1 MKYTKYLLKGDF
13 IDIEPLESKE
23 HPLYNVPLAVISL
36 PLFIIII
43 GGIAVMMPVAFTFDS
58 TRNVRC
64 MMIRF
69 DRKHNLTSN
78 VHEAVAKTRTYR
90 VINGKANVLK
100 DIIEENTN
108 RINDEMNRSM
118 KSIYAMKDVPGDLVN
133 KLPLLMS
140 KVRLSIQTMLF

>member
-23 HPLYNVPLAVISL
+23 HPLYNVPLAVVSL
-36 PLFIIII
+36 PLALIII

-69 DRKHNLTSN
+69 DRRHNLTSN
-78 VHEAVAKTRTYR
+78 VHEAVVKTRTYR
-90 VINGKANVLK
+90 VINDKANMIK
-100 DIIEENTN
+100 DKIEEDGN
-108 RINDEMNRSM
+108 RINDDINRSM
-118 KSIYAMKDVPGDLVN
+118 KSIYAMRHAPVDFVNRLPVLVY
-133 KLPLLMS
+133 
-140 KVRLSIQTMLF
+140 KVGLSIQTILF